1 MICLRSSNV
10 GYQPLGRVSWQRP
23 SPALLYGGTT
33 ARILPPPNPKNCR
46 ALLRQ
51 IFLAVQRGPS
61 SHLLDL
67 QPLVRSGLLTT
78 KGNTLEPTVMF
89 DSGMTYSGRTT
100 PMATATRVK
109 RRAGRRITRHNV
121 SETMAERKSKT

>member
-78 KGNTLEPTVMF
+78 KGNLITDYPQPRRWSTNQEH
-89 DSGMTYSGRTT
+89 TT
-100 PMATATRVK
+100 GS
-109 RRAGRRITRHNV
+109 AGL
-121 SETMAERKSKT
+121 